1 MLAVLK
7 VLKTFKKSIKNM
19 LTNIL
24 INDII
29 ILVRQKNTNYVVIIA
44 KRIHLF
50 PFRTQKLSSLALMV
64 LGGRPPGRVRRSHVY
79 GPLVKRSRH
88 RPFTAVTG
96 VRFPYGAPFPGTI
109 AQLGEHLPYKQGVT
123 GSSPV
128 SPTICGLVVQLVRMP
143 ACHAGGRG
151 FESLPGRQLN

>member
-1 MLAVLK
+1 MICSFQSINSKIKCGCSSMVEFRPSKPAVRVRSPSPAPLK
-7 VLKTFKKSIKNM
+7 IK
-19 LTNIL
+19 
-24 INDII
+24 D
-29 ILVRQKNTNYVVIIA
+29 YVVIIA

-64 LGGRPPGRVRRSHVY
+64 LGGQPPGRVRRSHVY

-96 VRFPYGAPFPGTI
+96 VRFPYGSPIYPGTI
-109 AQLGEHLPYKQGVT
+109 AQLGEHLTYKQGVT

-128 SPTICGLVVQLVRMP
+128 SPTNMR
-143 ACHAGGRG
+143 
-151 FESLPGRQLN
+151 PGSSVG